1 MFHDDYLLLA
11 SSYQLAKP
19 PKLLKKKKKKGFV
32 LEAIFVLIKCVIWII
47 YEIYIHNIKRF

>member
-19 PKLLKKKKKKGFV
+19 PKLKKKEKKKVCFRSYICYNKMCDMNN
-32 LEAIFVLIKCVIWII
+32 LWDI
-47 YEIYIHNIKRF
+47 YT

>member
-19 PKLLKKKKKKGFV
+19 PKLLKKTKKKLFWK
-32 LEAIFVLIKCVIWII
+32 LYLL
-47 YEIYIHNIKRF
+47 